1 MSQDKSPIR
10 KDAQNSDAPEG
21 KNRSQR
27 DENTQ
32 AKTVGKQAQNKNR
45 EAASDHDPSDDAGA
59 INPQDKQDL
68 VDHMKQMERSGVIDN
83 SAYRGERNDADSE
96 SPLGRLGPDND
107 RDPKLSDE

>member
-32 AKTVGKQAQNKNR
+32 AQTVGKQAQNKNR